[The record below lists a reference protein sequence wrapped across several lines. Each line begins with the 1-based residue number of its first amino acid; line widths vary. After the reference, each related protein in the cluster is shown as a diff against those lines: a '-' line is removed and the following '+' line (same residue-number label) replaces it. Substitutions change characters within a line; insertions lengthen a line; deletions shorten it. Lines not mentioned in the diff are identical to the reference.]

1 MPIQD
6 RIGHTICTPRL
17 LGAEGVETG
26 GPMPYSPPAMIHEN
40 LPAAIEDLSSRII
53 AIRDSL

>member
-1 MPIQD
+1 MTVSGRFVKFNAI
-6 RIGHTICTPRL
+6 PRARL
-17 LGAEGVETG
+17 CSTVRFCYLRDT
-26 GPMPYSPPAMIHEN
+26 MSLTHDN